1 MVTCLATAA
10 KIASD
15 KGGAILKA
23 THAAL
28 LKEAGLSGR
37 IGCILVVLGATLFA
51 SWLPTAAAQPAIHI
65 SFEESDVG
73 KPPTGW
79 TSRNGNAAEVYSV
92 RSEGGK
98 TFLHADA
105 RGSAVQIG
113 HEIAWSLK
121 ELPLLQWQ
129 WRAVL
134 FPLNGDERRK
144 ATNDSVLGLYV
155 VFGRWPFIKAIKYIW
170 SESLPVGTS
179 LDSPFSSRTKLV
191 VLESGQGLAGRW
203 VTERRDVLADFHRLF
218 GDGETAPAARGIGLL
233 TDADNTNSRAIGDYG
248 DMEIFGADQR
258 QQRVKAA
265 TDKGSDKP

>member
-1 MVTCLATAA
+1 M
-10 KIASD
+10 
-15 KGGAILKA
+15 LKA

-28 LKEAGLSGR
+28 LKAAGLNGR
-37 IGCILVVLGATLFA
+37 IGCIVMVLGAALFA
-51 SWLPTAAAQPAIHI
+51 AWLPAAKAQPVIHI
-65 SFEESDVG
+65 SFEGSEVG

-79 TSRNGNAAEVYSV
+79 ASRNGSAAEVYSA

-121 ELPLLQWQ
+121 ELPFLEWQ

-170 SESLPVGTS
+170 SESLPVDTS
-179 LDSPFSSRTKLV
+179 LDSPFSSRTKIV
-191 VLESGQGLAGRW
+191 VIESGQGLAGRW

-248 DMEIFGADQR
+248 DMEMLGADQA
-258 QQRVKAA
+258 QRR
-265 TDKGSDKP
+265 